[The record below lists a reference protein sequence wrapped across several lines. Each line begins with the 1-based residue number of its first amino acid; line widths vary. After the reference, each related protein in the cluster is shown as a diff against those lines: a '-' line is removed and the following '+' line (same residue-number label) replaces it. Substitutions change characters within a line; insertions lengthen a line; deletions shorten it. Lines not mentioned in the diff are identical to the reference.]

1 MESKLTIDEDGNKI
15 WKLPSG
21 DFHKEDGPAIE
32 YIGGDKHLFLND
44 KIHRENGPAVE
55 YINGYKAWYINGQ
68 YHRED
73 GPAVEYASGAKRWCL
88 NGKQYTENEYKY
100 EMRSRKLK
108 KLLWNLN

>member
-1 MESKLTIDEDGNKI
+1 MESKTIDKYGYKEWRLPNGLLHRED
-15 WKLPSG
+15 
-21 DFHKEDGPAIE
+21 EPAIE
-32 YIGGDKHLFLND
+32 HS
-44 KIHRENGPAVE
+44 NGNK
-55 YINGYKAWYINGQ
+55 YWYINGSL
-68 YHRED
+68 HRED